1 MYVIGNTYNRVRDI
15 HEKLGGQRY
24 GGISTPTDSPYVI
37 LFTGEAGEAYGYAD
51 GWDSSNSGVFRYTG
65 EGQLGPMTFT
75 GGNKAIRDHAAD
87 GKDLLLFQA
96 LGKSKPYRYLGRF
109 ACQDW
114 EMVQAPDRE
123 NHTRDAIV
131 FLLAKLDEERADK
144 DLVEE
149 APSAEPEPPA
159 TSVSELRRQAYL
171 AAAPRASGRSVR
183 AEKTVYQRADAVR
196 RYVLARAKG
205 ICEACREPAPFDRK
219 TGGPYLEPHHT
230 RRVSDGGPDHPRWVA
245 ALCPNCHSQI
255 HFGLG
260 GEDLNRRVEAFLGE
274 AEPAESP
281 APDESR

>member
-1 MYVIGNTYNRVRDI
+1 
-15 HEKLGGQRY
+15 
-24 GGISTPTDSPYVI
+24 
-37 LFTGEAGEAYGYAD
+37 
-51 GWDSSNSGVFRYTG
+51 
-65 EGQLGPMTFT
+65 MTFT

-114 EMVQAPDRE
+114 EIVQAPDRE

-149 APSAEPEPPA
+149 ASSAGPEPSA

-205 ICEACREPAPFDRK
+205 ICEACRKPAPFDRK
-219 TGGPYLEPHHT
+219 SGGPYLEPHHT

-255 HFGLG
+255 HFGVG
-260 GEDLNRRVEAFLGE
+260 GEDLNRHVEAFLGE
-274 AEPAESP
+274 VE
-281 APDESR
+281 PDEPQASSGSP